1 MNCRGASGL
10 ALLICAA
17 LLAGCEGHKGTL
29 QQPPVPVVVA
39 EAITKTLP
47 FEVNSFGNVEA
58 YRTISIR
65 SQVGGILSRIQ
76 FTEGQL
82 VKQGDPLLLID
93 PAPYQAALAQA
104 RAILARDQATA
115 ANTAESV
122 KRYAQLAQKDYIAAQ
137 DHANMLAQLKSNDAT
152 VRADEANVETAQL
165 NLQYCHITAPING
178 RLGARLVDEGNVIK
192 ANSDNP
198 LAVINQIQPIYV
210 SFTVSEQHL
219 PELLRQFGNRELE
232 VRANAPEEAPGT
244 HVGRLT
250 FVDNAVDTST
260 GTILLKA
267 EFANEDAS
275 LWPGEFVKVVLVLKQ
290 LENAVVI
297 PSQAIETGQKGDY
310 LFAVKPDSTVEV
322 RTVKVFYRLGN
333 EAIIGSGVQPGDKI
347 VIDGQLRLRPG
358 ARIVE
363 KPPVSAAEA
372 NGS

>member
-1 MNCRGASGL
+1 M
-10 ALLICAA
+10 
-17 LLAGCEGHKGTL
+17 LLAGCDRGKGSPPP
-29 QQPPVPVVVA
+29 PPVPVVVA
-39 EAITKTLP
+39 EAATKTLP

-58 YRTISIR
+58 YRTIAIR
-65 SQVGGILSRIQ
+65 SQVGGILSRVQ

-93 PAPYQAALAQA
+93 PAPYKAALAQA
-104 RAILARDQATA
+104 EAILARDQATA

-122 KRYAQLAQKDYIAAQ
+122 KRYEQLAQKDYIAAQ
-137 DHANMLAQLKSNDAT
+137 DHANMLAQLKSNNET
-152 VRADEANVETAQL
+152 VRADQANVETARL
-165 NLQYCHITAPING
+165 NLQYCSITAPIGG

-232 VRANAPEEAPGT
+232 VRANAPEEPPGT
-244 HVGRLT
+244 HIGRLT
-250 FVDNAVDTST
+250 FLDNAVDTST

-275 LWPGEFVKVVLVLKQ
+275 MWPGEFVKVVLVLKE
-290 LENAVVI
+290 LENVVVI

-322 RTVKVFYRLGN
+322 RAVKVVYRLGN
-333 EAIIGSGVQPGDKI
+333 DAVIGSGVQPGDKI

-358 ARIVE
+358 ARVVE
-363 KPPVSAAEA
+363 KPPVGAAEA
-372 NGS
+372 IGS